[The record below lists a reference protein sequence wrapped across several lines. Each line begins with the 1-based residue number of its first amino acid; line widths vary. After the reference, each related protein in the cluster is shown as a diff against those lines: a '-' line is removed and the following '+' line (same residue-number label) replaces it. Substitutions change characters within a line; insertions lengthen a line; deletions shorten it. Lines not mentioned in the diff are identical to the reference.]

1 MLFSGKEQEDSREL
15 DRLIAA
21 TAAGNHADFETLYRR
36 TSASVYG
43 FALSILKNSHEA
55 EEVSQKVYLTLYSRA
70 GRYESQGKP
79 MAWILTITRNLCLM
93 RLRNAKKEESIP
105 PEEMEGLLTSSGFG
119 DAKEKGI
126 LLTAAMERLDDKER
140 QIVILHAVGGL
151 LHREI
156 AEILELPLPTVL
168 SKYRRS
174 LAKLKKILK
183 EGPG

>member
-1 MLFSGKEQEDSREL
+1 MLFSGKEREENRKL
-15 DRLIAA
+15 DNLIAA
-21 TAAGNHADFETLYRR
+21 AAAGNHADFETLYRM

-55 EEVSQKVYLTLYSRA
+55 EEVSQEVYLTVYSKA

-79 MAWILTITRNLCLM
+79 MAWILTITRNHCLM
-93 RLRNAKKEESIP
+93 RLRNAKKDESTS
-105 PEEMEGLLTSSGFG
+105 PEEMEALLTSSGFG

-126 LLTAAMERLDDKER
+126 LLTSAMEKLEGEER
-140 QIVILHAVGGL
+140 QIVILHAVSGL

-174 LAKLKKILK
+174 LAKLRKILK
-183 EGPG
+183 EELG